1 MEKAWQ
7 YIQLK
12 KHTMISNSKDVLVAE
27 LGRQSL
33 KLPLCWRVSRVY
45 GCLAVIVLIVVV
57 VDLQLI
63 LITHA
68 IL

>member
-7 YIQLK
+7 NIQLK

-33 KLPLCWRVSRVY
+33 KLPLCWRVSR
-45 GCLAVIVLIVVV
+45 LEATWFI
-57 VDLQLI
+57 DLCEKREAKNHL
-63 LITHA
+63 L
-68 IL
+68 LDLP